1 MKKILFFLVLLV
13 FGLSFK
19 ICAVE
24 IEDFE
29 LQNFDFYK
37 SAVLNREMAL
47 ADSIQYRFL
56 YYPKINLQMDSAGSG
71 NVTDGFGKT
80 LFSPSVSFVQT
91 LPGMVS
97 MSIFCG
103 SDFSKNDWNSEF
115 QQAYNTG
122 ISFSVP
128 LWNKK
133 SLFSAYNQFASE
145 YYSIYKR
152 QINAVYDASVKSGYR
167 DFIDC
172 AGNILYYSRL
182 CELYEVKAELLF
194 KYCQD
199 LEKLFALGKITSL
212 ELNDGNAKYSQQ
224 IAENLKCRKE
234 LLRFQTEYISMG
246 GKNLPDLSFED
257 FTDVWKNYY
266 SGQNETF
273 LSDEIDFSNI
283 ELSRLMNAAD
293 SRNAVPFLSSDFEIN
308 SECFWNFSLSC
319 KIPCF
324 PDFIGHSKIERYKL
338 ADELYRNEKNRKARV
353 ISRSREERKA
363 SVKIYESYVQIMSR
377 NLETENQRLDSYVK
391 LNEIGRISDYEVSYQ
406 RNEVELCQ
414 LNKVYSDFQL
424 VLVKAGFF

>member
-24 IEDFE
+24 VEDFE

-71 NVTDGFGKT
+71 NVTDGYGKT

-115 QQAYNTG
+115 HQAYNTG

-172 AGNILYYSRL
+172 VGNIL
-182 CELYEVKAELLF
+182 
-194 KYCQD
+194 
-199 LEKLFALGKITSL
+199 GKT
-212 ELNDGNAKYSQQ
+212 
-224 IAENLKCRKE
+224 
-234 LLRFQTEYISMG
+234 IS
-246 GKNLPDLSFED
+246 GK
-257 FTDVWKNYY
+257 W
-266 SGQNETF
+266 
-273 LSDEIDFSNI
+273 
-283 ELSRLMNAAD
+283 
-293 SRNAVPFLSSDFEIN
+293 
-308 SECFWNFSLSC
+308 
-319 KIPCF
+319 KIPVW
-324 PDFIGHSKIERYKL
+324 L
-338 ADELYRNEKNRKARV
+338 NLY
-353 ISRSREERKA
+353 
-363 SVKIYESYVQIMSR
+363 
-377 NLETENQRLDSYVK
+377 
-391 LNEIGRISDYEVSYQ
+391 G
-406 RNEVELCQ
+406 
-414 LNKVYSDFQL
+414 
-424 VLVKAGFF
+424 